1 MNTIRQVCA
10 GMALIVLLA
19 AASPARAQST
29 VDLVNLFDGP
39 CERYGVPKP
48 LALAIAGHE
57 SGGRPWAMNIAGRPV
72 LHASKEEALAV
83 ARAALAAG
91 VSFDIGLMQINAQWL
106 RRYRLPLELV
116 FEPRGNVQVG
126 VWILAQAIKR
136 YGLTWEAVA
145 TYHTPLERNP
155 ERGRAYAAAGPGQT
169 RQQSSCDDVVFLF
182 ESTTDGVAG
191 SFANGRQT
199 SRSGQQRKVR

>member
-1 MNTIRQVCA
+1 MNTIRQVFA
-10 GMALIVLLA
+10 GMVLIVLLA
-19 AASPARAQST
+19 AGSPARAQST

-91 VSFDIGLMQINAQWL
+91 LSFDIGLMQINAQWL

-155 ERGRAYAAAGPGQT
+155 ERGRAYAAAVLARLGSKAPAMMSSSSANP
-169 RQQSSCDDVVFLF
+169 RQVSPAASPMVVKRRDVA
-182 ESTTDGVAG
+182 SND
-191 SFANGRQT
+191 
-199 SRSGQQRKVR
+199 K

>member
-1 MNTIRQVCA
+1 MSTIRQVCA
-10 GMALIVLLA
+10 GMTLIVLLA
-19 AASPARAQST
+19 AGSPARAQST

-91 VSFDIGLMQINAQWL
+91 LSFDIGLMQINAQWL
-106 RRYRLPLELV
+106 RRYHLPLELV

-126 VWILAQAIKR
+126 VWILAQGIKR

-155 ERGRAYAAAGPGQT
+155 ERGRAYATAVLARLGSKAPAMMSSSSSSPRQMVSPAASPM
-169 RQQSSCDDVVFLF
+169 VVKRR
-182 ESTTDGVAG
+182 EVA
-191 SFANGRQT
+191 SNE
-199 SRSGQQRKVR
+199 K

>member
-1 MNTIRQVCA
+1 MSTIHHVCA

-19 AASPARAQST
+19 AGSPGWAQSS

-39 CERYGVPKP
+39 CERYGVPKA

-57 SGGRPWAMNIAGRPV
+57 SGGRPWVMNIAGRPV

-91 VSFDIGLMQINAQWL
+91 LSFDIGLMQINAQWL
-106 RRYRLPLELV
+106 RRYHLPLELV

-155 ERGRAYAAAGPGQT
+155 ERGRAYAAAVLARLGSKVPAMMASSSSRP
-169 RQQSSCDDVVFLF
+169 RQVSPAASPMVVKRQ
-182 ESTTDGVAG
+182 VA
-191 SFANGRQT
+191 SNE
-199 SRSGQQRKVR
+199 K

>member
-1 MNTIRQVCA
+1 MSTIRQVCA

-19 AASPARAQST
+19 AGSPAQAQSS

-48 LALAIAGHE
+48 LALAIAGQE
-57 SGGRPWAMNIAGRPV
+57 SGGRPWVMNIAGRPI
-72 LHASKEEALAV
+72 LHASKEEALAM

-91 VSFDIGLMQINAQWL
+91 LSFDIGLMQINAQWL
-106 RRYRLPLELV
+106 RRYHLPLELV

-155 ERGRAYAAAGPGQT
+155 ERGRAYAAAVLARLGNKAPAMSSSSSSP
-169 RQQSSCDDVVFLF
+169 RQAVSPAASPMVVKRR
-182 ESTTDGVAG
+182 EVA
-191 SFANGRQT
+191 SNE
-199 SRSGQQRKVR
+199 K